1 MSVLLE
7 GVDLKKWYRMGDRTL
22 EVLRGVS
29 LQIHAGELA
38 VIVGPSGAGKSTL
51 LHLLGGLDRPSGGEV
66 LFEGKSLSGM
76 GAREREAWLLL
87 NPMFRLV
94 LGKSFSVMGE
104 REVSL
109 LRNRAFGFVFQFYHL
124 VPELTALENVM
135 LPAWIGRSKANVQER
150 AGRLLD
156 QVGLSRRADHVPA
169 ELSGGEQQRVAIARA
184 LMNNPRAVFCD
195 EPTGNLD
202 SATGQGILELLLQM
216 NKEQGTT
223 LVVVTHEPA
232 ITKVARNVF
241 SLKDGQLWA

>member
-7 GVDLKKWYRMGDRTL
+7 AVDLKKWYRMGGQTL

-29 LQIHAGELA
+29 LRIHAGELA

-51 LHLLGGLDRPSGGEV
+51 LHLLGGLDKPSGGEV
-66 LFEGKSLSGM
+66 LFEGKSLS
-76 GAREREAWLLL
+76 
-87 NPMFRLV
+87 
-94 LGKSFSVMGE
+94 SMGE
-104 REVSL
+104 REASL

-124 VPELTALENVM
+124 VPELTASENVM
-135 LPAWIGRSKANVQER
+135 LPAWIGRSKTGVKER
-150 AGRLLD
+150 ADQLLD

-184 LMNNPRAVFCD
+184 LMNKPRAVFCD

-202 SATGQGILELLLQM
+202 SATGEGILELLLQL

>member
-1 MSVLLE
+1 MSDMGKGARINPGTFPGLLE
-7 GVDLKKWYRMGDRTL
+7 AVDLKKWYRMGDQTL

-76 GAREREAWLLL
+76 G
-87 NPMFRLV
+87 
-94 LGKSFSVMGE
+94 E

-109 LRNRAFGFVFQFYHL
+109 LRNQAFGFVFQFYHL

-184 LMNNPRAVFCD
+184 LMNTPRAVFCD

-202 SATGQGILELLLQM
+202 SATGEGILELLLQM

>member
-7 GVDLKKWYRMGDRTL
+7 GIDLKKWYRMGDQTL

-29 LQIHAGELA
+29 LNVPSGELA

-51 LHLLGGLDRPSGGEV
+51 LHLLGGLDKPSGGEV
-66 LFEGKSLSGM
+66 LFDGKSLS
-76 GAREREAWLLL
+76 A
-87 NPMFRLV
+87 
-94 LGKSFSVMGE
+94 MGE
-104 REVSL
+104 REAST
-109 LRNRAFGFVFQFYHL
+109 LRNRSFGFVFQFYHL

-135 LPAWIGRSKANVQER
+135 LPAWIGRAKTDVKER
-150 AGRLLD
+150 ADQLLD

-184 LMNNPRAVFCD
+184 LMNKPRAVFCD

-202 SATGQGILELLLQM
+202 SATGEGILELLLQM

>member
-1 MSVLLE
+1 MSLLLE
-7 GVDLKKWYRMGDRTL
+7 AVDLKKWYRMGDRTL

-29 LQIHAGELA
+29 LQIHSGELA

-51 LHLLGGLDRPSGGEV
+51 LHLLGGLDRSSGGEV
-66 LFEGKSLSGM
+66 LFEGKNLSG
-76 GAREREAWLLL
+76 
-87 NPMFRLV
+87 
-94 LGKSFSVMGE
+94 MGE

-135 LPAWIGRSKANVQER
+135 LPAWIGRSKGDVEKR
-150 AGRLLD
+150 AGQLLD

-184 LMNNPRAVFCD
+184 LMNTPRAVFCD

-202 SATGQGILELLLQM
+202 SATGEGILELLLLM

>member
-1 MSVLLE
+1 
-7 GVDLKKWYRMGDRTL
+7 
-22 EVLRGVS
+22 
-29 LQIHAGELA
+29 
-38 VIVGPSGAGKSTL
+38 
-51 LHLLGGLDRPSGGEV
+51 
-66 LFEGKSLSGM
+66 
-76 GAREREAWLLL
+76 
-87 NPMFRLV
+87 
-94 LGKSFSVMGE
+94 
-104 REVSL
+104 
-109 LRNRAFGFVFQFYHL
+109 
-124 VPELTALENVM
+124 M
-135 LPAWIGRSKANVQER
+135 LPAWIGRSKADVEKR

-202 SATGQGILELLLQM
+202 SATGEGILKILLQL